1 MSDTRSGEG
10 GGEGSG
16 EGSGENSVMDKRF
29 LPIEGVIN
37 FRDYGGYRTASGGRI
52 KWGRLFRSAGHSNAT
67 DAALDKMARLDVQV
81 VVDLRRPVER
91 EREPSRRP
99 PGFNGLVIE
108 SDPGD
113 EAEDSWWS
121 FAANSDTNDG
131 GFRDYL
137 TDYYRRMPFE
147 PRYVDLCTRY
157 FRALADTDG
166 AVLMHCSAGRDRTGL
181 LAALTHRLL
190 QVPEADMLADYL
202 LSNQAP
208 GMETRVAGIMKRI
221 AERTGREP
229 SLAAVRAALMANEA
243 YLSAAFQAIAAAHG
257 DVASYLRAVLGVT
270 TDLQKKI
277 EARLIH
283 L

>member
-1 MSDTRSGEG
+1 MSKSHSGE
-10 GGEGSG
+10 ESP
-16 EGSGENSVMDKRF
+16 MDKRF

-37 FRDYGGYRTASGGRI
+37 FRDYGGYLTASGARI

-67 DAALDKMARLDVQV
+67 DAALSAMVRLDVKV

-99 PGFNGLVIE
+99 SEFNGLVIE

-121 FAANSDTNDG
+121 FAAGSDANDG

-137 TDYYRRMPFE
+137 TDYYRRLPFE

-157 FRALADTDG
+157 FRALSDTDG
-166 AVLMHCSAGRDRTGL
+166 AVLMHCSAGRDRTGF
-181 LAALTHRLL
+181 LAALTHRML
-190 QVPEADMLADYL
+190 QVAENDVVADYL

-208 GMETRVAGIMKRI
+208 GMETRVAGLMTRI
-221 AERTGREP
+221 AQRTGREP
-229 SLAAVRAALMANEA
+229 SLAAVRAAFMANET
-243 YLSAAFQAIAAAHG
+243 YLSAAFQAISAAHG
-257 DVASYLRAVLGVT
+257 DVTEYLRAVLGVDA
-270 TDLQKKI
+270 DLQKKI
-277 EARLIH
+277 EARL
-283 L
+283 LD

>member
-1 MSDTRSGEG
+1 MSTSHGDEG
-10 GGEGSG
+10 
-16 EGSGENSVMDKRF
+16 NPMDASDAKDRRF

-37 FRDYGGYRTASGGRI
+37 FRDYGGYLTASGARI

-67 DAALDKMARLDVQV
+67 DAALSTMAKLDVKV

-121 FAANSDTNDG
+121 FAAGSDANDG

-137 TDYYRRMPFE
+137 TDYYRRLPFE

-157 FRALADTDG
+157 FRALSDTDG
-166 AVLMHCSAGRDRTGL
+166 AMLMHCSAGRDRTGL
-181 LAALTHRLL
+181 LAALTHRML
-190 QVPEADMLADYL
+190 QVAENDVVADYL

-208 GMETRVAGIMKRI
+208 GMETRVAGLMTRI
-221 AERTGREP
+221 AQRIGREP
-229 SLAAVRAALMANEA
+229 SLAAVRAAFMANET
-243 YLSAAFQAIAAAHG
+243 YLSAAFQAISAAHG
-257 DVASYLRAVLGVT
+257 DVTEYLRAVLGVDA
-270 TDLQKKI
+270 DLQKKI
-277 EARLIH
+277 EARL
-283 L
+283 LD